1 MTAQMTSA
9 DAKAF
14 ARLQHVGQ
22 LDKAGEPYLAH
33 LERVTFAAER
43 RAQQA
48 QVAGLALQVDQV
60 TQAAWLHHVVGDT
73 SVTPEELRTTG
84 FAEPVVAMVE
94 LLTKPNGQA
103 SEEECTA
110 RLVQSGN
117 LGAILI
123 QLSDNEE
130 TASADC
136 LLHPENPPPA
146 HYAASMARLRK
157 AAAAL
162 GYTGL

>member
-1 MTAQMTSA
+1 MPGSSTSGRWT
-9 DAKAF
+9 KP
-14 ARLQHVGQ
+14 
-22 LDKAGEPYLAH
+22 ESPNLAH

-48 QVAGLALQVDQV
+48 QVAGLPLQVDQV
-60 TQAAWLHHVVGDT
+60 TQAAWLHHVVEDT
-73 SVTPEELRTTG
+73 SLTPEELRTTG

-110 RLVQSGN
+110 KLVQSDN

-123 QLSDNEE
+123 RLSDNED
-130 TASADC
+130 TASTEC
-136 LLHPENPPPA
+136 LLHPENPLPA
-146 HYAASMARLRK
+146 HYATSMARLRK
-157 AAAAL
+157 TAAAL
-162 GYTGL
+162 GYTGP

>member
-1 MTAQMTSA
+1 MMTSA

-22 LDKAGEPYLAH
+22 VDNAGEPYLAH
-33 LERVTFAAER
+33 LQRVTFAAER

-60 TQAAWLHHVVGDT
+60 TQAAWLHHIVEDT
-73 SVTPEELRTTG
+73 SVTPEELRSTG

-94 LLTKPNGQA
+94 LLTKPKGQA
-103 SEEECTA
+103 SEEESSA
-110 RLVQSGN
+110 KLVQSGN

-123 QLSDNEE
+123 KLSDNED
-130 TASADC
+130 TASTEC
-136 LLHPENPPPA
+136 LLHPEDPVPA
-146 HYAASMARLRK
+146 HYAASMAGLRK
-157 AAAAL
+157 TTAAL
-162 GYTGL
+162 GYTGP

>member
-1 MTAQMTSA
+1 MMTSA
-9 DAKAF
+9 GAKAF

-22 LDKAGEPYLAH
+22 VDKAGEPYLAH

-60 TQAAWLHHVVGDT
+60 TQAAWLHHVVADT

-84 FAEPVVAMVE
+84 FAEPVVEMVE
-94 LLTKPNGQA
+94 LLTKPKGQA

-123 QLSDNEE
+123 KLSDNED
-130 TASADC
+130 TASTEC
-136 LLHPENPPPA
+136 LLHPEDPVPA

-157 AAAAL
+157 TAAAL
-162 GYTGL
+162 GYTGP